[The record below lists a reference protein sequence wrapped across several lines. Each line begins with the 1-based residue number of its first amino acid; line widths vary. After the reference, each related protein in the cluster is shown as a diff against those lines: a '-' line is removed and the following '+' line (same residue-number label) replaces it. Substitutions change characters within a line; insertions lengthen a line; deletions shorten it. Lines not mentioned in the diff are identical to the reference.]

1 MRSTWVYLAMLPSAC
16 LLVIVFC
23 ASSSI
28 SVAQE
33 AGKETLPGRYFQL
46 MGTELAL
53 IEKRLEKESGNS
65 AEFNARH
72 YPSALLAA
80 AVLYAKQH
88 PSNPFFGDKRKLA
101 LALKLGDLLAE
112 ENEKGRYTQ
121 LLNHPWGTYLWLE
134 AYRLLEKDLEGRPR
148 WRNELQKNIQALVE
162 DTASRVDYPRYQSP
176 FIRTSPNHFAQWAS
190 TIHLAGRIFQRKD
203 WEVLGARVMHRF
215 ATEEQTED
223 GYWGEHSD
231 SGPTPSYNYLT
242 FTGLALY
249 WEHSHDPAA
258 LKALRRATSFHE
270 YFTYPDGTPA
280 EVINDR
286 NRHSSPSYWGH
297 FGFSHFPDGRRYAEF
312 LTAFFREGKLGGES
326 TGVAQTLGRLAQ
338 NALYYHEGSTAP
350 IPQDR
355 SHYDHHMTV
364 PAGIRKTGPW
374 VVCLSGLISTQ
385 AVTNQ
390 FYLDRQ
396 GHLSIFH
403 EKVGLIITGANSK
416 RQPELATFTEIIKDQ
431 VYYMPISSRLR
442 MGEER
447 DRLGLAYNSFFTELE
462 VAKPDRNQ
470 VTFHFVIVE
479 RGRLEE
485 AQLTLQLCLK
495 AGELLETSKSKVI
508 LGENRIEWGPKEI
521 DSIICHR
528 DWTLQV
534 PAEARLV
541 WPVYPFNPYANG
553 PETKLDY
560 AVGALTVPLHFTAS
574 PGSSSRTQKV
584 DFSIMVK
591 DGDNGRP

>member
-1 MRSTWVYLAMLPSAC
+1 MRSTWLYLAAMPPSAC
-16 LLVIVFC
+16 LLIVIL
-23 ASSSI
+23 SSFSI
-28 SVAQE
+28 AQE
-33 AGKETLPGRYFQL
+33 SAKETLPGRYFRL
-46 MGTELAL
+46 METELAL
-53 IEKRLEKESGNS
+53 IEKRLETESSND

-88 PSNPFFGDKRKLA
+88 PSNTAFGDKRKLA
-101 LALKLGDLLAE
+101 LALKLGDLLAA

-148 WRNELQKNIQALVE
+148 WRKELQKNIQALVE
-162 DTASRVDYPRYQSP
+162 DTAVRVDYPRYQSP

-190 TIHLAGRIFQRKD
+190 TIYLAGRMFQRKD
-203 WEVLGARVMHRF
+203 WENLGARVMHRF
-215 ATEEQTED
+215 ATEEQTQD
-223 GYWGEHSD
+223 GYWGEHND

-249 WEHSHDPAA
+249 WEHSRDPAA

-270 YFTYPDGTPA
+270 YFTYPDGTSV

-286 NRHSSPSYWGH
+286 NRHSSVSYWGH
-297 FGFSHFPDGRRYAEF
+297 FGFSHFTDGRRYAEF
-312 LTAFFREGKLGGES
+312 LTGFFREGKLGGES

-338 NALYYHEGSTAP
+338 NALYYHEGPTAP

-355 SHYDHHMTV
+355 LRYDHQMTV

-396 GHLSIFH
+396 GHLSVFH

-416 RQPELATFTEIIKDQ
+416 RQPELATFTEKIKDQ
-431 VYYMPISSRLR
+431 VYHMPISSGLR
-442 MGEER
+442 MGDER

-462 VAKPDRNQ
+462 VRHPDSNK
-470 VTFHFVIVE
+470 VAIHFDIVE

-485 AQLTLQLCLK
+485 AQLTLQLRLK
-495 AGELLETSKSKVI
+495 TGELLETSKSKVI
-508 LGENRIEWGPKEI
+508 LSENRIELGPKEI
-521 DSIICHR
+521 DGRIHHR
-528 DWTLQV
+528 GWSLRV
-534 PAEARLV
+534 PADARLV
-541 WPVYPFNPYANG
+541 WPVYPFNPYAND

-560 AVGALTVPLHFTAS
+560 AVGTLTVPLHLKAS
-574 PGSSSRTQKV
+574 SGSGARGQKL
-584 DFSIMVK
+584 DFSILVK
-591 DGDNGRP
+591 DGGSSP